1 MDNIVYSYGGGEA
14 LFKVLNGVKMIFDSS
29 LTTDLMHLMTFV
41 GLAWAAFQGAQQNSW
56 TPKLSWLIKY
66 VLITSLF
73 ITPTATL
80 VVSDSVTGY
89 RKSVDGLPIGLVLP
103 ASVFSSIG
111 FGITQL
117 FDQAFSTVDGNVAYH
132 KYGQSFGAALISQ
145 SRNFKIQDSGFREN
159 MESFIDNCMLYDVMV
174 GRKYNA
180 SELKDSDNI
189 WNLVSRNASNIRMMN
204 YRDENK
210 SLGRKLVSCKEGVG
224 LLNNYWVKDINKLG
238 ERFGSTIFG
247 KYGSQM
253 GQAISNSNQ
262 QVLGKSFLA
271 NVNVVSQLY
280 GNTGDASKT
289 LKQIMMINAVAD
301 IPLSYGAVRAKQQ
314 QQESWLI
321 SGQLAREILPTLHAI
336 FAALIYASFTLII
349 GMLVLPNG
357 FRTLA
362 NYFGLL
368 IWIETWPP
376 LFAVINLLTN
386 ISSKTYGGDF
396 TGITMNSASQIISH
410 NNNISVVASGM
421 MIVLPYLSYNIL
433 KGGAGQFVHLAN
445 QVMGSSQSS
454 AMAASG
460 EVTSGN
466 RSLDNVS
473 MMNGQ
478 WSNNSGFKTDMNMSY
493 RSGHRE
499 HQLAD
504 GTMVKET
511 ASGNTILQ
519 SGPGLTHSVG
529 AKSMHMAFS
538 DSSQTHQSLSKEQS
552 ELVENRKEYDQ
563 TKQTMQRQSIELV
576 NRLAAG
582 EASGEHYSYNHSTGS
597 GKILNS
603 AIASSKEL
611 HDSHAYNN
619 SQATEGTI
627 KGNIGGSLAKSF
639 GSIKKSSQGISDS
652 IKTGTVDPTLN
663 VSGDSSTHGEKAP
676 QGLWG
681 SIKDGV
687 LGAAALNVGIDLSAS
702 GKIDSMNI
710 QGLTE
715 DKGASVNTNVTKQTE
730 DIARAAKD
738 IQFSETQTEEKA
750 LADSL
755 AGSYEH
761 MQQLRDSISVSE
773 QKIERY
779 QTSKDNSQSSSFTVS
794 DDMYHKELEF
804 ITSQRDSNGFKI
816 GAIKAKNIID
826 EGGATYK
833 EYHHAYQSK
842 YLPQQKMITP
852 SFNHEKTANNNIPQN
867 IDFKGDYTEVSEFS
881 NDRMESNGGVVPDAK
896 VIVDRQHKS
905 AVNKISLA
913 EQKILRNG
921 EEVQKQI
928 DLKEDERYSFSAGRD
943 KNKGQKFTDH

>member
-29 LTTDLMHLMTFV
+29 LTTELMYLMTFV
-41 GLAWAAFQGAQQNSW
+41 GLAWAAFQGVQQNSW

-117 FDQAFSTVDGNVAYH
+117 FDQAFSTVDSNVAYH

-189 WNLVSRNASNIRMMN
+189 WNLVSKNASNIRMMN

-224 LLNNYWVKDINKLG
+224 LLNNYWVKDLNKLG

-289 LKQIMMINAVAD
+289 LKQIMMINAIAD
-301 IPLSYGAVRAKQQ
+301 IPMSYGAVRAKQQ

-396 TGITMNSASQIISH
+396 NSITMNSASQIISH

-433 KGGAGQFVHLAN
+433 KGGAGQFVHLAS
-445 QVMGSSQSS
+445 QVMGASQS
-454 AMAASG
+454 AAAAASS

-493 RSGHRE
+493 RAGHSER
-499 HQLAD
+499 QLSD
-504 GTMVKET
+504 GTIVKET

-529 AKSMHMAFS
+529 AASMHNTS
-538 DSSQTHQSLSKEQS
+538 SKSSQDHQSLSKEMSNIIERRHERDAIEQQ
-552 ELVENRKEYDQ
+552 VERK
-563 TKQTMQRQSIELV
+563 SIELV

-582 EASGEHYSYNHSTGS
+582 EASGEHYSYNHSTGG
-597 GKILNS
+597 GKTLIQEV
-603 AIASSKEL
+603 AKSKEL
-611 HDSHAYNN
+611 HDRYEYNN
-619 SQATEGTI
+619 NQSTEISARGSI
-627 KGNIGGSLAKSF
+627 SGSIGMGGS
-639 GSIKKSSQGISDS
+639 GSG
-652 IKTGTVDPTLN
+652 GTSGNAGVDAGASGRFEKLN
-663 VSGDSSTHGEKAP
+663 T
-676 QGLWG
+676 QGLG
-681 SIKDGV
+681 E
-687 LGAAALNVGIDLSAS
+687 N
-702 GKIDSMNI
+702 
-710 QGLTE
+710 
-715 DKGASVNTNVTKQTE
+715 KGASSRTNITKQTE

-755 AGSYEH
+755 SASYEEL
-761 MQQLRDSISVSE
+761 QTLRKSISVSE
-773 QKIERY
+773 QKIERF
-779 QTSKDNSQSSSFTVS
+779 QEGSDSSQSRTYSVVE
-794 DDMYHKELEF
+794 DDYHNKLGF
-804 ITSQRDSNGFKI
+804 IADQKDDTGFKNGI
-816 GAIKAKNIID
+816 VKAKKIID
-826 EGGATYK
+826 ENGPIYK
-833 EYHHAYQSK
+833 QYDQAYQSK
-842 YLPQQKMITP
+842 YLPPQKMLQP
-852 SFNHEKTANNNIPQN
+852 SFNFEKSVNDNISQN
-867 IDFKGDYTEVSEFS
+867 KDLKENYNKVKEFGNEVL
-881 NDRMESNGGVVPDAK
+881 ESTGGVVPDAK
-896 VIVDRQHKS
+896 EIVDRQNESDPSRIKT
-905 AVNKISLA
+905 A
-913 EQKILRNG
+913 EQKVLHNG
-921 EEVQKQI
+921 EQLQQNVNKRAQDRTYIQKRLI
-928 DLKEDERYSFSAGRD
+928 GRHKDENNSFVE
-943 KNKGQKFTDH
+943 